1 MKKLLPLVL
10 ITTALLQ
17 ACGSSN
23 SKSTSVNPT
32 TTTPTTVAE
41 VHHIQPQDI
50 PEYIETFKQQQ
61 AQLQLQFDGQQSA
74 ISFIDMSME
83 NKFILAKYSA
93 GVVRIGFDLEEEK
106 PVSELIFM
114 EGDASD
120 PENFEATRI
129 LQGTAIEVTEDDDNY
144 IYTGSAVDTQTQN
157 SYPVRLVFN
166 ESLISGGASTL
177 VVEGEQAT
185 ISGTLGTQTYIDM
198 QEMLN
203 GQTITTL
210 VFDSVDGSVNDAINM
225 HTGRLIRQAGLTT
238 LMPADGEAYS
248 GGVDLFAAG
257 VERKYQTGGK
267 LGVHSWCCSAG
278 KPANE
283 LGEDHEAHGA
293 QLTYFREM
301 MGAEKGPKFYFF
313 TINAAPFDGVH
324 IMSEAELSQY
334 ALVTD

>member
-1 MKKLLPLVL
+1 MKKLIPLVV
-10 ITTALLQ
+10 ITTMVLQ
-17 ACGSSN
+17 ACGGSG
-23 SKSTSVNPT
+23 SKSN
-32 TTTPTTVAE
+32 TVVGENKAVE
-41 VHHIQPQDI
+41 VHHIQPQDV
-50 PEYIETFKQQQ
+50 PAYVETFKQQQ
-61 AQLQLQFDGQQSA
+61 AQLQLQFDGRQSA
-74 ISFIDMSME
+74 ISFIDMSVE
-83 NKFILAKYSA
+83 NNFILAKYSA
-93 GVVRIGFDLEEEK
+93 GMVRIGFDLNGEK

-114 EGDASD
+114 EGDTGD
-120 PENFEATRI
+120 LENFETSRL
-129 LQGTAIEVTEDDDNY
+129 LQGTAIEITEDDDNY

-166 ESLISGGASTL
+166 ESLISGGSSTL
-177 VVEGEQAT
+177 VHEGERMT

-198 QEMLN
+198 QEILN
-203 GQTITTL
+203 SHTISTL

-257 VERKYQTGGK
+257 VERKYHTGGK

-283 LGEDHEAHGA
+283 LGEEHEAHGA

-301 MGAEKGPKFYFF
+301 MGAEKGPKFYFY
-313 TINAAPFDGVH
+313 TINAAPFNGVH
-324 IMSEAELSQY
+324 IMSEAELNQY
-334 ALVTD
+334 DLVTD

>member
-1 MKKLLPLVL
+1 MKKLIPLVV
-10 ITTALLQ
+10 ITTMMLQ
-17 ACGSSN
+17 ACGGSG
-23 SKSTSVNPT
+23 SKSG
-32 TTTPTTVAE
+32 TVVGENKAVE
-41 VHHIQPQDI
+41 VHHIQVQDI
-50 PEYIETFKQQQ
+50 PAYVETFKQQQ
-61 AQLQLQFDGQQSA
+61 AQLQLQFDGRQSA
-74 ISFIDMSME
+74 LSFIDMSVE

-93 GVVRIGFDLEEEK
+93 GLVRIGFDLNEEK

-114 EGDASD
+114 EGDTSD
-120 PENFEATRI
+120 LENFETTRL
-129 LQGTAIEVTEDDDNY
+129 LQGTAIEVAADDDNY
-144 IYTGSAVDTQTQN
+144 IYTGLAVDTQTQN

-166 ESLISGGASTL
+166 ESLISGGSSTL
-177 VVEGEQAT
+177 VLEGDRMT

-203 GQTITTL
+203 SHTVSTL

-301 MGAEKGPKFYFF
+301 MGAEKGPKFYFY
-313 TINAAPFDGVH
+313 TINAAPFNGVH

-334 ALVTD
+334 DLVTD

>member
-17 ACGSSN
+17 ACGGSS
-23 SKSTSVNPT
+23 SKSTNVTPT
-32 TTTPTTVAE
+32 TTPQVAE
-41 VHHIQPQDI
+41 VHHIQPQDV
-50 PEYIETFKQQQ
+50 PEYLETFKQQQ
-61 AQLQLQFDGQQSA
+61 AQLQVQFDGQESMLG
-74 ISFIDMSME
+74 FIDLSTE
-83 NKFILAKYSA
+83 NNFILAKYSA
-93 GVVRIGFDLEEEK
+93 GIVRIGFDVNEEK
-106 PVSELIFM
+106 PVNELIFM
-114 EGDASD
+114 EGDTSD
-120 PENFEATRI
+120 LENFESTRI
-129 LQGTAIEVTEDDDNY
+129 LQGTAIEVTADNDNY

-166 ESLISGGASTL
+166 ESLISGGSSTL
-177 VVEGEQAT
+177 VLEGERMT

-203 GQTITTL
+203 SQTVTTL
-210 VFDSVDGSVNDAINM
+210 VFASVDGSVNDAINM

-257 VERKYQTGGK
+257 VERKYQAGGK

-283 LGEDHEAHGA
+283 LGEEHEAHGA

-301 MGAEKGPKFYFF
+301 MGAEKGPKFYFY
-313 TINAAPFDGVH
+313 TINAAPFSGVH

-334 ALVTD
+334 HLVTD